1 MSLPETQSP
10 AVLEAPEAGQIRALS
25 VALGSADY
33 YAEHNILRREGFVTR
48 PGNLHCAFKPGTR
61 PLLCRPVTEET
72 GRLLLPN
79 SVVSHTGALPD
90 AKIPNQAPSP
100 GVGL

>member
-1 MSLPETQSP
+1 MNHPLQPLVENTPEQRD
-10 AVLEAPEAGQIRALS
+10 AGERCS
-25 VALGSADY
+25 VALGSANY

-48 PGNLHCAFKPGTR
+48 PGNLDCAFKPGTN

-79 SVVSHTGALPD
+79 AAVSH
-90 AKIPNQAPSP
+90 APATDRKP
-100 GVGL
+100 QP

>member
-1 MSLPETQSP
+1 MNKDQLPSVTHAP
-10 AVLEAPEAGQIRALS
+10 ANPQRGALS
-25 VALGSADY
+25 VALDSADY

-61 PLLCRPVTEET
+61 PLLCRPVNEET

-79 SVVSHTGALPD
+79 SPAQTRAD
-90 AKIPNQAPSP
+90 
-100 GVGL
+100 